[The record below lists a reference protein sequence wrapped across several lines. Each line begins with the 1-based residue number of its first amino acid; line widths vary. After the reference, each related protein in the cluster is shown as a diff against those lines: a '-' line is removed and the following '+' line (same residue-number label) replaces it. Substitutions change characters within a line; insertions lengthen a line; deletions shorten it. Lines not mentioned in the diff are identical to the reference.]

1 MLQGFVSP
9 LDLMT
14 KQKSITI
21 DEKKPDRKEKA
32 KHVSNTSK
40 PFKLDPVV
48 RFEKENED
56 THSLKAI
63 KVERLDAGSSE
74 SFSEE
79 SLNEELL
86 LTQHM
91 SELSIVSSDNE
102 EWYTLIGILV
112 LLLTLL
118 GNAMIGV
125 VANLVPAS
133 SGFVQ
138 LAQRS
143 GVVAL
148 VSALPAYLEY

>member
-1 MLQGFVSP
+1 
-9 LDLMT
+9 
-14 KQKSITI
+14 
-21 DEKKPDRKEKA
+21 
-32 KHVSNTSK
+32 
-40 PFKLDPVV
+40 
-48 RFEKENED
+48 
-56 THSLKAI
+56 
-63 KVERLDAGSSE
+63 
-74 SFSEE
+74 
-79 SLNEELL
+79 
-86 LTQHM
+86 M